1 MANKEIDVVV
11 TNQIESSGN
20 ENSGANGEIQKLRK
34 QMIEMHRA
42 WDNRLPPPPVP
53 TDNLEYLSSLPL
65 VHGDSVA
72 YLRRYCNQLKG
83 AGGKEELLMTYF
95 GKSLSGLAL
104 EWFVDQDI
112 DKWNSW
118 DDLANEFLK

>member
-1 MANKEIDVVV
+1 MVGFWYFVLSFILHQVEEKDMANKEIDVVV

-65 VHGDSVA
+65 VSHA
-72 YLRRYCNQLKG
+72 
-83 AGGKEELLMTYF
+83 
-95 GKSLSGLAL
+95 
-104 EWFVDQDI
+104 
-112 DKWNSW
+112 
-118 DDLANEFLK
+118 